1 MSSDIK
7 IKVQSFG
14 RFLSNMVMPN
24 IGAFIAWG
32 IITALFIP
40 TGWLPN
46 ETLAKLV
53 GPMITYLLPLLIGY
67 TGGKLVGGE
76 RGGVVGAITTMGVIV
91 GADMPMFLG
100 SMIAGPLGGW
110 CIKHF
115 DRWVD
120 GKIKSGF
127 EMLVNNFSAG
137 IIGMILAIL
146 AFLGIG
152 PIVEA
157 LSKML
162 AAGVNFMVVHDM
174 LPLASIFVE
183 PAKILF
189 LNNAINHGI
198 FSPLGIQQS
207 HELGKS
213 IFFLIEANPGP
224 GMGVLLAYMFFGR
237 GSAKQSAGGA
247 AIIHFLGGIHEIYF
261 PYVLMNPRLILAVI
275 LGGMTGVFTLTILGG
290 GLVSPASP
298 GSILAV
304 LAMTPKGAYFAN
316 IAGVCAAMAVS
327 FVVSAILLKTS
338 KVKEEDDIE
347 AATRRMQDMKA
358 ESKGASPLSA
368 GDVTNDLSHV
378 RKIIVAC
385 DAGVFMSSDIKI
397 KVQSFGRFLSN
408 MVMPNIGAFIAW
420 GIITALFIPTGWLP
434 NETLAKLV
442 GPMITYLLPLLI
454 GYTGGKLVGGERGGV
469 VGAITTMGVIVGADM
484 PMFLG
489 SMIAGPL
496 GGWCIKHFDR
506 WVDGKIKSGFEM
518 LVNNFSAGIIGM
530 ILAILAFLG
539 IGPIVE
545 ALSKMLAA
553 GVNFMVVHDMLPLAS
568 IFVEPAKILFLNN
581 AINHGIFSP
590 LGIQQSH
597 ELGKSIFFLIEANPG
612 PGMGVLLAYMFFGRG
627 SAKQSAGG
635 AAIIHF
641 LGGIHEIYFPYVLM
655 NPRLILAVILGGMT
669 GVFTLTILGGGLVSP
684 ASPGSILA
692 VLAMTPKG
700 AYFANIAGVCA
711 AMAVS
716 FVVSAILLKTSKVK
730 EEDDIEAAT
739 RRMQDMKAESKGA
752 SPLSAGDVTN
762 DLSHVRKIIVA
773 CDAGMGSSAMGAG
786 VLRKKIQDAGLSQ
799 ISVTNSAINNLP
811 PDVDLVITHRDL
823 TERAMRQVPQAQHI
837 SLTNFLDSGLYTSL
851 TERLVAAQR
860 HTANEEKVKDSLK
873 DSFDDSSANLFKLG
887 AENIFLG
894 RKAATKEEAIRFAG
908 EQLVKG
914 GYVEPEYVQAMLDR
928 EKLTPTYLGESIAV
942 PHGTVEAKDRVLK
955 TGVVF
960 CQYPEGV
967 RFGEEEDD
975 IARLVIG
982 IAARN
987 NEHIQVITS
996 LTNALDDES
1005 VIERLAHTTSVDEVL
1020 ELLAGRK

>member
-110 CIKHF
+110 AIKKF
-115 DRWVD
+115 DVWVD

-152 PIVEA
+152 PAVEV
-157 LSKML
+157 LSKIL
-162 AAGVNFMVVHDM
+162 AAGVNFMVAHEM

-275 LGGMTGVFTLTILGG
+275 LGGMTGVFTLTILNG

-316 IAGVCAAMAVS
+316 IAAIIAAMAVS
-327 FVVSAILLKTS
+327 FVVAAVLLKTS

-358 ESKGASPLSA
+358 QSKGGATPLAA
-368 GDVTNDLSHV
+368 GDV
-378 RKIIVAC
+378 A
-385 DAGVFMSSDIKI
+385 
-397 KVQSFGRFLSN
+397 
-408 MVMPNIGAFIAW
+408 
-420 GIITALFIPTGWLP
+420 
-434 NETLAKLV
+434 
-442 GPMITYLLPLLI
+442 
-454 GYTGGKLVGGERGGV
+454 
-469 VGAITTMGVIVGADM
+469 
-484 PMFLG
+484 
-489 SMIAGPL
+489 
-496 GGWCIKHFDR
+496 
-506 WVDGKIKSGFEM
+506 
-518 LVNNFSAGIIGM
+518 
-530 ILAILAFLG
+530 
-539 IGPIVE
+539 
-545 ALSKMLAA
+545 
-553 GVNFMVVHDMLPLAS
+553 
-568 IFVEPAKILFLNN
+568 
-581 AINHGIFSP
+581 
-590 LGIQQSH
+590 
-597 ELGKSIFFLIEANPG
+597 
-612 PGMGVLLAYMFFGRG
+612 
-627 SAKQSAGG
+627 
-635 AAIIHF
+635 
-641 LGGIHEIYFPYVLM
+641 
-655 NPRLILAVILGGMT
+655 
-669 GVFTLTILGGGLVSP
+669 
-684 ASPGSILA
+684 
-692 VLAMTPKG
+692 
-700 AYFANIAGVCA
+700 
-711 AMAVS
+711 
-716 FVVSAILLKTSKVK
+716 
-730 EEDDIEAAT
+730 
-739 RRMQDMKAESKGA
+739 
-752 SPLSAGDVTN
+752 N

-786 VLRKKIQDAGLSQ
+786 VLRKKVQDAGLSN

-851 TERLVAAQR
+851 TERLVSAQR
-860 HTANEEKVKDSLK
+860 HTDNEEKVRDSLK
-873 DSFDDSSANLFKLG
+873 DSFDASDTNLFKLG

-894 RKAATKEEAIRFAG
+894 RKAATKEKAILFAG

-928 EKLTPTYLGESIAV
+928 EKLTSTYLGESIAV
-942 PHGTVEAKDRVLK
+942 PHGTIEAKDRVLK
-955 TGVVF
+955 TGIVF

-967 RFGEEEDD
+967 RFGEEEDEV
-975 IARLVIG
+975 ARLVIG

-1005 VIERLAHTTSVDEVL
+1005 VIERLAKTTSVEEVL
-1020 ELLAGRK
+1020 TLLKA

>member
-152 PIVEA
+152 PVVEA

-162 AAGVNFMVVHDM
+162 A
-174 LPLASIFVE
+174 
-183 PAKILF
+183 
-189 LNNAINHGI
+189 
-198 FSPLGIQQS
+198 
-207 HELGKS
+207 
-213 IFFLIEANPGP
+213 
-224 GMGVLLAYMFFGR
+224 
-237 GSAKQSAGGA
+237 
-247 AIIHFLGGIHEIYF
+247 
-261 PYVLMNPRLILAVI
+261 
-275 LGGMTGVFTLTILGG
+275 
-290 GLVSPASP
+290 
-298 GSILAV
+298 
-304 LAMTPKGAYFAN
+304 
-316 IAGVCAAMAVS
+316 
-327 FVVSAILLKTS
+327 
-338 KVKEEDDIE
+338 
-347 AATRRMQDMKA
+347 
-358 ESKGASPLSA
+358 
-368 GDVTNDLSHV
+368 
-378 RKIIVAC
+378 
-385 DAGVFMSSDIKI
+385 
-397 KVQSFGRFLSN
+397 
-408 MVMPNIGAFIAW
+408 
-420 GIITALFIPTGWLP
+420 
-434 NETLAKLV
+434 
-442 GPMITYLLPLLI
+442 
-454 GYTGGKLVGGERGGV
+454 
-469 VGAITTMGVIVGADM
+469 
-484 PMFLG
+484 
-489 SMIAGPL
+489 
-496 GGWCIKHFDR
+496 
-506 WVDGKIKSGFEM
+506 
-518 LVNNFSAGIIGM
+518 
-530 ILAILAFLG
+530 
-539 IGPIVE
+539 
-545 ALSKMLAA
+545 
-553 GVNFMVVHDMLPLAS
+553 
-568 IFVEPAKILFLNN
+568 
-581 AINHGIFSP
+581 
-590 LGIQQSH
+590 
-597 ELGKSIFFLIEANPG
+597 
-612 PGMGVLLAYMFFGRG
+612 
-627 SAKQSAGG
+627 AGG

-860 HTANEEKVKDSLK
+860 HTENEVKVKDSLK

>member
-67 TGGKLVGGE
+67 TGGRLVGGD

-100 SMIAGPLGGW
+100 AMIAGPLGGY
-110 CIKHF
+110 CIKKF
-115 DRWVD
+115 DAAVD

-152 PIVEA
+152 PAVEV
-157 LSKML
+157 LSKLL
-162 AAGVNFMVVHDM
+162 AAGVNFMVAHDM

-207 HELGKS
+207 HDLGKS

-237 GSAKQSAGGA
+237 GSARQSAGGA

-261 PYVLMNPRLILAVI
+261 PYVLMNPRLLIAVI
-275 LGGMTGVFTLTILGG
+275 LGGMTGVFTLNILDG

-316 IAGVCAAMAVS
+316 IVAIFAALIVS
-327 FVVSAILLKTS
+327 FVISAILLKTS
-338 KVKEEDDIE
+338 KVKEEDD
-347 AATRRMQDMKA
+347 
-358 ESKGASPLSA
+358 
-368 GDVTNDLSHV
+368 
-378 RKIIVAC
+378 
-385 DAGVFMSSDIKI
+385 
-397 KVQSFGRFLSN
+397 
-408 MVMPNIGAFIAW
+408 
-420 GIITALFIPTGWLP
+420 
-434 NETLAKLV
+434 
-442 GPMITYLLPLLI
+442 
-454 GYTGGKLVGGERGGV
+454 
-469 VGAITTMGVIVGADM
+469 
-484 PMFLG
+484 
-489 SMIAGPL
+489 
-496 GGWCIKHFDR
+496 
-506 WVDGKIKSGFEM
+506 
-518 LVNNFSAGIIGM
+518 
-530 ILAILAFLG
+530 
-539 IGPIVE
+539 
-545 ALSKMLAA
+545 
-553 GVNFMVVHDMLPLAS
+553 
-568 IFVEPAKILFLNN
+568 
-581 AINHGIFSP
+581 
-590 LGIQQSH
+590 
-597 ELGKSIFFLIEANPG
+597 
-612 PGMGVLLAYMFFGRG
+612 
-627 SAKQSAGG
+627 
-635 AAIIHF
+635 
-641 LGGIHEIYFPYVLM
+641 
-655 NPRLILAVILGGMT
+655 
-669 GVFTLTILGGGLVSP
+669 
-684 ASPGSILA
+684 
-692 VLAMTPKG
+692 
-700 AYFANIAGVCA
+700 
-711 AMAVS
+711 
-716 FVVSAILLKTSKVK
+716 
-730 EEDDIEAAT
+730 DIEAAT
-739 RRMQDMKAESKGA
+739 RRMQDMKAQSKGA
-752 SPLSAGDVTN
+752 TPLAAGDVTN

-786 VLRKKIQDAGLSQ
+786 VLRKKVQDAGLTN
-799 ISVTNSAINNLP
+799 ISVTNTAINSLP
-811 PDVDLVITHRDL
+811 SDVDLVITHRDL
-823 TERAMRQVPQAQHI
+823 TERAMRQAPQAQHI
-837 SLTNFLDSGLYTSL
+837 SLTNFLDSGLYSNL

-860 HTANEEKVKDSLK
+860 HADNTTKVQTSLQ
-873 DSFDDSSANLFKLG
+873 DSFDTSNSNLFKLG

-894 RKAATKEEAIRFAG
+894 RTASNKEEAIRFAG

-914 GYVEPEYVQAMLDR
+914 GYVQPEYVEAMLER

-967 RFGEEEDD
+967 RFGEEPDD

-996 LTNALDDES
+996 LTNALDDET
-1005 VIERLAHTTSVDEVL
+1005 VIERLAQTTSVEEVL
-1020 ELLAGRK
+1020 TLLKA

>member
-7 IKVQSFG
+7 IRVQSFG

-67 TGGKLVGGE
+67 TGGRLIGGD

-100 SMIAGPLGGW
+100 AMIAGPLGGW
-110 CIKHF
+110 AIKRF
-115 DRWVD
+115 DLWVD

-146 AFLGIG
+146 AFMGIG
-152 PIVEA
+152 PAVEV
-157 LSKML
+157 LSKVL

-224 GMGVLLAYMFFGR
+224 GMGVLMAYMFFGR
-237 GSAKQSAGGA
+237 GNAKQSAGGA

-275 LGGMTGVFTLTILGG
+275 LGGMTGVFTLTILNG

-316 IAGVCAAMAVS
+316 IAAIIAAMAVS

-347 AATRRMQDMKA
+347 VAARRMAEMKA
-358 ESKGASPLSA
+358 ESKGGVAPLA
-368 GDVTNDLSHV
+368 
-378 RKIIVAC
+378 
-385 DAGVFMSSDIKI
+385 
-397 KVQSFGRFLSN
+397 
-408 MVMPNIGAFIAW
+408 
-420 GIITALFIPTGWLP
+420 
-434 NETLAKLV
+434 
-442 GPMITYLLPLLI
+442 
-454 GYTGGKLVGGERGGV
+454 
-469 VGAITTMGVIVGADM
+469 VGA
-484 PMFLG
+484 
-489 SMIAGPL
+489 
-496 GGWCIKHFDR
+496 
-506 WVDGKIKSGFEM
+506 
-518 LVNNFSAGIIGM
+518 
-530 ILAILAFLG
+530 
-539 IGPIVE
+539 
-545 ALSKMLAA
+545 
-553 GVNFMVVHDMLPLAS
+553 
-568 IFVEPAKILFLNN
+568 
-581 AINHGIFSP
+581 
-590 LGIQQSH
+590 
-597 ELGKSIFFLIEANPG
+597 
-612 PGMGVLLAYMFFGRG
+612 
-627 SAKQSAGG
+627 
-635 AAIIHF
+635 
-641 LGGIHEIYFPYVLM
+641 
-655 NPRLILAVILGGMT
+655 
-669 GVFTLTILGGGLVSP
+669 
-684 ASPGSILA
+684 
-692 VLAMTPKG
+692 
-700 AYFANIAGVCA
+700 
-711 AMAVS
+711 
-716 FVVSAILLKTSKVK
+716 
-730 EEDDIEAAT
+730 
-739 RRMQDMKAESKGA
+739 GA
-752 SPLSAGDVTN
+752 SN

-786 VLRKKIQDAGLSQ
+786 VLRKKVSDAGLKN
-799 ISVTNSAINNLP
+799 ISVTNSAINSLP
-811 PDVDLVITHRDL
+811 EDVDLVITHRDL

-837 SLTNFLDSGLYTSL
+837 SLTNFLDSGLYSDL

-860 HTANEEKVKDSLK
+860 HTDNEVKVRDSLK
-873 DSFDDSSANLFKLG
+873 DSFDEDNSQLFKLG

-894 RKAATKEEAIRFAG
+894 LSATSKEEAIRFAG
-908 EQLVKG
+908 EQLVNG
-914 GYVEPEYVQAMLDR
+914 GYVQPEYVDAMFER
-928 EKLTPTYLGESIAV
+928 EKLTPTYLGEGIAV

-955 TGVVF
+955 TGIVF
-960 CQYPEGV
+960 CQYPAGV
-967 RFGEEEDD
+967 HFGEEPED

-996 LTNALDDES
+996 LTNALDDDS
-1005 VIERLAHTTSVDEVL
+1005 VIERLATTTSVQEVL
-1020 ELLAGRK
+1020 DLLAGKK

>member
-110 CIKHF
+110 AIKKF
-115 DRWVD
+115 DVWVD

-152 PIVEA
+152 PAVEV
-157 LSKML
+157 LSKIL
-162 AAGVNFMVVHDM
+162 AAGVNFMVAHEM

-275 LGGMTGVFTLTILGG
+275 LGGMTGVFTLTILNG

-316 IAGVCAAMAVS
+316 IAAMAVS
-327 FVVSAILLKTS
+327 FVVAAVLLKTS

-358 ESKGASPLSA
+358 QSKGGATPLAA
-368 GDVTNDLSHV
+368 GDV
-378 RKIIVAC
+378 A
-385 DAGVFMSSDIKI
+385 
-397 KVQSFGRFLSN
+397 
-408 MVMPNIGAFIAW
+408 
-420 GIITALFIPTGWLP
+420 
-434 NETLAKLV
+434 
-442 GPMITYLLPLLI
+442 
-454 GYTGGKLVGGERGGV
+454 
-469 VGAITTMGVIVGADM
+469 
-484 PMFLG
+484 
-489 SMIAGPL
+489 
-496 GGWCIKHFDR
+496 
-506 WVDGKIKSGFEM
+506 
-518 LVNNFSAGIIGM
+518 
-530 ILAILAFLG
+530 
-539 IGPIVE
+539 
-545 ALSKMLAA
+545 
-553 GVNFMVVHDMLPLAS
+553 
-568 IFVEPAKILFLNN
+568 
-581 AINHGIFSP
+581 
-590 LGIQQSH
+590 
-597 ELGKSIFFLIEANPG
+597 
-612 PGMGVLLAYMFFGRG
+612 
-627 SAKQSAGG
+627 
-635 AAIIHF
+635 
-641 LGGIHEIYFPYVLM
+641 
-655 NPRLILAVILGGMT
+655 
-669 GVFTLTILGGGLVSP
+669 
-684 ASPGSILA
+684 
-692 VLAMTPKG
+692 
-700 AYFANIAGVCA
+700 
-711 AMAVS
+711 
-716 FVVSAILLKTSKVK
+716 
-730 EEDDIEAAT
+730 
-739 RRMQDMKAESKGA
+739 
-752 SPLSAGDVTN
+752 N

-786 VLRKKIQDAGLSQ
+786 VLRKKVQDAGLSN

-851 TERLVAAQR
+851 TERLVSAQR
-860 HTANEEKVKDSLK
+860 HTDNEEKVRDSLK
-873 DSFDDSSANLFKLG
+873 DSFDASDTNLFKLG

-894 RKAATKEEAIRFAG
+894 RKAATKEEAILFAG

-928 EKLTPTYLGESIAV
+928 EKLTSTYLGESIAV
-942 PHGTVEAKDRVLK
+942 PHGTIEAKDRVLK
-955 TGVVF
+955 TGIVF

-967 RFGEEEDD
+967 RFGEEEDEV
-975 IARLVIG
+975 ARLVIG

-1005 VIERLAHTTSVDEVL
+1005 VIERLAKTTSVEEVL
-1020 ELLAGRK
+1020 TLLKA

>member
-1 MSSDIK
+1 MSSDFK

-67 TGGKLVGGE
+67 TGGRLVGGD

-100 SMIAGPLGGW
+100 AMIAGPLGGW
-110 CIKHF
+110 AIKKF
-115 DRWVD
+115 DVWVD

-152 PIVEA
+152 PAVEV
-157 LSKML
+157 LSKIL
-162 AAGVNFMVVHDM
+162 AAGVNFMVAHDM

-207 HELGKS
+207 HDLGKS

-275 LGGMTGVFTLTILGG
+275 LGGMTGVFTLSVLGG

-316 IAGVCAAMAVS
+316 IAAICAAMVVS

-347 AATRRMQDMKA
+347 AATRRMQDMKSQ
-358 ESKGASPLSA
+358 SKGVAATPLAA
-368 GDVTNDLSHV
+368 GDVS
-378 RKIIVAC
+378 
-385 DAGVFMSSDIKI
+385 
-397 KVQSFGRFLSN
+397 
-408 MVMPNIGAFIAW
+408 
-420 GIITALFIPTGWLP
+420 
-434 NETLAKLV
+434 
-442 GPMITYLLPLLI
+442 
-454 GYTGGKLVGGERGGV
+454 
-469 VGAITTMGVIVGADM
+469 
-484 PMFLG
+484 
-489 SMIAGPL
+489 
-496 GGWCIKHFDR
+496 
-506 WVDGKIKSGFEM
+506 
-518 LVNNFSAGIIGM
+518 
-530 ILAILAFLG
+530 
-539 IGPIVE
+539 
-545 ALSKMLAA
+545 
-553 GVNFMVVHDMLPLAS
+553 
-568 IFVEPAKILFLNN
+568 
-581 AINHGIFSP
+581 
-590 LGIQQSH
+590 
-597 ELGKSIFFLIEANPG
+597 
-612 PGMGVLLAYMFFGRG
+612 
-627 SAKQSAGG
+627 
-635 AAIIHF
+635 
-641 LGGIHEIYFPYVLM
+641 
-655 NPRLILAVILGGMT
+655 
-669 GVFTLTILGGGLVSP
+669 
-684 ASPGSILA
+684 
-692 VLAMTPKG
+692 
-700 AYFANIAGVCA
+700 
-711 AMAVS
+711 
-716 FVVSAILLKTSKVK
+716 
-730 EEDDIEAAT
+730 
-739 RRMQDMKAESKGA
+739 
-752 SPLSAGDVTN
+752 N

-786 VLRKKIQDAGLSQ
+786 VLRKKVADAGLSQ
-799 ISVTNSAINNLP
+799 ISVTNSAINSLP
-811 PDVDLVITHRDL
+811 ADVDLVITHRDL

-837 SLTNFLDSGLYTSL
+837 SLTNFLDSGLYTNL

-860 HTANEEKVKDSLK
+860 HEDNEVKVRTSLQ
-873 DSFDDSSANLFKLG
+873 DSFDESNSHLFRLG

-894 RKAATKEEAIRFAG
+894 RTASHKEEAIRFAG

-914 GYVEPEYVQAMLDR
+914 GYVQPEYVQAMLDR

-960 CQYPEGV
+960 CQYPAGV

-996 LTNALDDES
+996 LTNALDDET
-1005 VIERLAHTTSVDEVL
+1005 VIERLANTTSVEEVL
-1020 ELLAGRK
+1020 ALLNK

>member
-1 MSSDIK
+1 MSSDFK

-40 TGWLPN
+40 TGWLPS

-53 GPMITYLLPLLIGY
+53 GPMITYLLPLLIGF
-67 TGGKLVGGE
+67 TGGRLVGGD

-100 SMIAGPLGGW
+100 AMIAGPLGGW
-110 CIKHF
+110 AIKKF
-115 DRWVD
+115 DVWVD

-152 PIVEA
+152 PAVEV
-157 LSKML
+157 LSKVL

-275 LGGMTGVFTLTILGG
+275 LGGMTGVFTLSVLGG

-316 IAGVCAAMAVS
+316 IAAICAAMAVS

-347 AATRRMQDMKA
+347 AATRRMHDMKS
-358 ESKGASPLSA
+358 ESKGVATPLSA
-368 GDVTNDLSHV
+368 GDVS
-378 RKIIVAC
+378 
-385 DAGVFMSSDIKI
+385 
-397 KVQSFGRFLSN
+397 
-408 MVMPNIGAFIAW
+408 
-420 GIITALFIPTGWLP
+420 
-434 NETLAKLV
+434 
-442 GPMITYLLPLLI
+442 
-454 GYTGGKLVGGERGGV
+454 
-469 VGAITTMGVIVGADM
+469 
-484 PMFLG
+484 
-489 SMIAGPL
+489 
-496 GGWCIKHFDR
+496 
-506 WVDGKIKSGFEM
+506 
-518 LVNNFSAGIIGM
+518 
-530 ILAILAFLG
+530 
-539 IGPIVE
+539 
-545 ALSKMLAA
+545 
-553 GVNFMVVHDMLPLAS
+553 
-568 IFVEPAKILFLNN
+568 
-581 AINHGIFSP
+581 
-590 LGIQQSH
+590 
-597 ELGKSIFFLIEANPG
+597 
-612 PGMGVLLAYMFFGRG
+612 
-627 SAKQSAGG
+627 
-635 AAIIHF
+635 
-641 LGGIHEIYFPYVLM
+641 
-655 NPRLILAVILGGMT
+655 
-669 GVFTLTILGGGLVSP
+669 
-684 ASPGSILA
+684 
-692 VLAMTPKG
+692 
-700 AYFANIAGVCA
+700 
-711 AMAVS
+711 
-716 FVVSAILLKTSKVK
+716 
-730 EEDDIEAAT
+730 
-739 RRMQDMKAESKGA
+739 
-752 SPLSAGDVTN
+752 N

-786 VLRKKIQDAGLSQ
+786 VLRKKVQDAGLTH
-799 ISVTNSAINNLP
+799 ISVTNSAINSLP
-811 PDVDLVITHRDL
+811 GDVDLVITHRDL

-837 SLTNFLDSGLYTSL
+837 SLTNFLDSGLYSSL

-860 HTANEEKVKDSLK
+860 HTENEVKVRDSLK
-873 DSFDDSSANLFKLG
+873 DSFDPNDSHLFKLG

-894 RKAATKEEAIRFAG
+894 RTASHKEEAIRFAG

-914 GYVEPEYVQAMLDR
+914 GYVEPEYVDAMLER

-960 CQYPEGV
+960 CQYPDGV

-996 LTNALDDES
+996 LTNALDDET
-1005 VIERLAHTTSVDEVL
+1005 VIERLSQTTSVEEVL
-1020 ELLAGRK
+1020 ALLNK